1 MSHQQITSIT
11 HSSRWKSH
19 TWITN

>member
-1 MSHQQITSIT
+1 MSQQQITSIT